1 MLFNLNPALLRDAAC
16 LDQDVVVEA
25 ALASHPLRNLFGG
38 AAQRDGELFVV
49 RVEALVAQPLQERE
63 SGGVVRA
70 AVVER
75 VLVPFNLVLR
85 LSHCSPPPS
94 ACRPGSPCSPG
105 LESS

>member
-16 LDQDVVVEA
+16 LDQDVVVETPLA
-25 ALASHPLRNLFGG
+25 AHPGRDLFGG
-38 AAQRDGELFVV
+38 AAQRDGELLVV
-49 RVEALVAQPLQERE
+49 RVEALVAQTLQERE

-75 VLVPFNLVLR
+75 VLILLKFVLR

-94 ACRPGSPCSPG
+94 AGRPGSPCSPG